1 MTGVDWP
8 ALPGLL
14 GLLRL
19 RVFDNALGAWL
30 AAILLGLLFLGALV
44 LLKNLLL
51 RRLRAAADR
60 TPTRVD
66 DLIVLLLAKTRP
78 YVLLLIAFYLAAH
91 LLPLTGAITRL
102 VSIAAVVA
110 VLVQLAIWG
119 DALVRLSVA
128 RYTQQVALQD
138 LGRAATVAAIGFM
151 GRLLLWSLLVLLV
164 LDNVGVNVTALV
176 AGLGIGGIAVALAV
190 QNILGDLFASLSIML
205 DKPFVAGDF
214 ITVDAY
220 MGNVE
225 YIGIKTTRLRSLS
238 GEQIVFSNADLLRS
252 RIRNYQRMAGRR
264 VEFVLSVTYENP
276 PHRLELV
283 PRLLREIIEAQAQA
297 RLDRAFFKGFRDFAL
312 DFEVAYFIDSA
323 DYHVFVDTQQAVNV
337 AIFRRFHERGIEFAH
352 QGTAHTQ
359 KLPAAQAAHEG
370 TP

>member
-1 MTGVDWP
+1 MSTDWP
-8 ALPGLL
+8 ALPALL
-14 GLLRL
+14 GL
-19 RVFDNALGAWL
+19 RVFDNTLGTWVA
-30 AAILLGLLFLGALV
+30 ALV
-44 LLKNLLL
+44 LALLILGILVVTKNLLL
-51 RRLRAAADR
+51 RHLRAAADR
-60 TPTRVD
+60 TPNRID
-66 DLIVLLLAKTRP
+66 DFVVLLLAKMRP
-78 YVLLLIAFYLAAH
+78 YVLLFIALYLAAH
-91 LLPLTGAITRL
+91 LLPLTGSVSRLAGITAI
-102 VSIAAVVA
+102 IA
-110 VLVQLAIWG
+110 VLLQMAIWG

-128 RYTQQVALQD
+128 RYTQHTAPHD
-138 LGRAATVAAIGFM
+138 LGRAATVAALGFM

-190 QNILGDLFASLSIML
+190 QNILSDLFASLSIML

-264 VEFVLSVTYENP
+264 IEFVLSVTYENP
-276 PHRLELV
+276 PHHLELI
-283 PRLLREIIEAQAQA
+283 PRLLREIIEQQPHA

-312 DFEVAYFIDSA
+312 DFEVAYFVDSA
-323 DYHVFVDTQQAVNV
+323 DYRVFVDTQQAVNV
-337 AIFRRFHERGIEFAH
+337 AIFRHFQERGVEFAH

-359 KLPAAQAAHEG
+359 KLSAAQAAPEG
-370 TP
+370 AP